1 MTLIQVASLFGLA
14 LSGYALHVESQV
26 DNPMYT
32 PGCDVTIFGFHA
44 SCTKVFKS
52 EQGHMLSYFG
62 LVPHGHALDVPNA
75 IIGICF
81 YLFAL
86 VLPWCVNVDAGLRR
100 GLMKLAAV
108 AAAVSSAWLATV
120 LHYVLHDFC
129 VVCVSTYV
137 VNAVILYSALFRGSG
152 IGGGRK
158 AKSS

>member
-1 MTLIQVASLFGLA
+1 MTLIQVMSLFGLA

-32 PGCDVTIFGFHA
+32 PGCDVTIFGFSA

-62 LVPHGHALDVPNA
+62 LVPHGHAADVPNA
-75 IIGICF
+75 IIGIAF

-86 VLPWCVNVDAGLRR
+86 VLPLCKNVPVGLRQN
-100 GLMKLAAV
+100 LMLLAAV
-108 AAAVSSAWLATV
+108 SAAVSSVWLATV

-129 VVCVSTYV
+129 IVCVSTYV
-137 VNAVILYSALFRGSG
+137 VNAVILYSAVFRGSG
-152 IGGGRK
+152 MGARK